1 MRRSAVGAFV
11 SVLVAVVL
19 SSFAVPDAG
28 AQEFQGSARR
38 VVLFTMPGVN
48 WQQIDEADVPVLDR
62 LLGRSAVAA
71 LVVRTA
77 TRGMAPVR
85 GYATLGAGQRAYARV
100 DDVAGHRAFEVD
112 DSLEN
117 DTASDV
123 ARRRYGRAH
132 PGEIV
137 ATDLALLT
145 RRFVGPD
152 YGAKLGAL
160 GDALHDAGIPTGVVA
175 AGDREPDPDD
185 DMVRRAAAIAIAD
198 RAGTI
203 DTGSVSGLLRR
214 DRDAPFGVRTDPER
228 FEIAVTGALENARVV
243 VVDPGET
250 QRADE
255 FALQVSDARGAAVRL
270 AALERA
276 DALLGRVV
284 DALDDRDL
292 LMVLAPSGPRTSRI
306 DQLTPVIVRGPD
318 VDRGW
323 LTSPLT
329 RRDGLVLLTDV
340 APTTLSA
347 VGVDVPPW
355 ISDSTMSVS
364 AADTSGAVR
373 RFVDVDEESS
383 FRELFVT
390 IATVTLIALL
400 VGLAIATLMVF
411 LRRTARAIRYTH
423 ALSLAVLSLPVAALG
438 VRIVSGWRLG
448 ATGATLLLIV
458 LVSVL
463 SAFATAFGRL
473 RAHGGLLLLLLGL
486 LLATLDLL
494 LGSPWQLN
502 GAFGYSPLQAGRF
515 YGNGN
520 LGFAVFVTCGIVG
533 LTALADTLD
542 SRARGGASHARGRA
556 ASSWWFGAALVAIV
570 LMEGLPSL
578 GADFGGV
585 LAGVPAL
592 FVVWLVVRN
601 VRVRA
606 RMLVAVGAAAAAAG
620 GALMFLDMLRPPARR
635 THLGALAAQIS
646 DDGLEPLVAIV
657 RRKGEANIHLLIGTR
672 WTWVVPLT
680 VALLALLFW
689 RGRGLLG
696 GTLARR
702 PLLRAGLFGSLT
714 AGIVGMVVNDSGIAI
729 PAMTLIL
736 TVPFFVLVGLDE
748 LDAERSGVAS
758 EGLS

>member
-1 MRRSAVGAFV
+1 MRRNAVAAVLCALVLGGVVAFPT
-11 SVLVAVVL
+11 S
-19 SSFAVPDAG
+19 SSFA
-28 AQEFQGSARR
+28 QETRAATKR
-38 VVLFTMPGVN
+38 VVVFAMPGVN
-48 WQQIDEADVPVLDR
+48 WQQIDAADVPTIDG
-62 LLGRSAVAA
+62 LLRTSAVAA

-112 DSLEN
+112 AELEN
-117 DTASDV
+117 DTAKDV
-123 ARRRYGRAH
+123 AARRYGRTR
-132 PGEIV
+132 PGSIV

-145 RRFVGPD
+145 RRFIGPD

-160 GDALHDAGIPTGVVA
+160 GEAVHDAGLRTAVVA
-175 AGDREPDPDD
+175 AGDREPNPDED
-185 DMVRRAAAIAIAD
+185 TVRRAAAISIAD
-198 RAGTI
+198 RSGMIDAGT
-203 DTGSVSGLLRR
+203 VSGLLRP
-214 DRDAPFGVRTDPER
+214 DAEAPFGVRTDPEA
-228 FEIAVTGALENARVV
+228 FADAFADALDADVI

-255 FALQVSDARGAAVRL
+255 FSVQVSETRAEAARL
-270 AALERA
+270 AALERT
-276 DALLGRVV
+276 DDLLDRVV
-284 DALDDRDL
+284 RRIGDDDL
-292 LMVLAPSGPRTSRI
+292 LMVLAPSGPRTSKL
-306 DQLTPVIVRGPD
+306 DQLTPVIVRGPGF
-318 VDRGW
+318 DRGW

-340 APTTLSA
+340 AATALASLGIDIPS
-347 VGVDVPPW
+347 W
-355 ISDSTMSVS
+355 ISDSTMTASS
-364 AADTSGAVR
+364 AEPADAVG
-373 RFVDVDEESS
+373 RFVDMDEESS

-390 IATVTLIALL
+390 IATVMLIALL
-400 VGLAIATLMVF
+400 VALAIATLMVF
-411 LRRTARAIRYTH
+411 LRRSGTAKRYTH
-423 ALSLAVLSLPVAALG
+423 VLALAVLALPVAALG
-438 VRIVSGWRLG
+438 VRISNGWRLG
-448 ATGATLLLIV
+448 ATGATLLLAGFVVV
-458 LVSVL
+458 LC
-463 SAFATAFGRL
+463 AIAAIGRL
-473 RAHGGLLLLLLGL
+473 RAHGGLVLVLLGL

-533 LTALADTLD
+533 LTALAD
-542 SRARGGASHARGRA
+542 AFAGAERRRSADDKLGRA
-556 ASSWWFGAALVAIV
+556 ATWWLGAALVAIV
-570 LMEGLPSL
+570 LMEGLPQL

-592 FVVWLVVRN
+592 FVVWLVARD
-601 VRVRA
+601 VRVKP
-606 RMLVAVGAAAAAAG
+606 RMVVGVAAAAAVAG
-620 GALMFLDMLRPPARR
+620 GTLMVLDMLRPPARR
-635 THLGALAAQIS
+635 THLGSLAARIA
-646 DDGLEPLVAIV
+646 DEGFEPLVTIV

-680 VALLALLFW
+680 AALLALLFW

-714 AGIVGMVVNDSGIAI
+714 AGIVGMLVNDSGIAI

-748 LDAERSGVAS
+748 LDAERSGVPPGAS
-758 EGLS
+758 R

>member
-1 MRRSAVGAFV
+1 MKRSAIVL
-11 SVLVAVVL
+11 VLVALVL
-19 SSFAVPDAG
+19 GIG
-28 AQEFQGSARR
+28 ATSARAQGPER
-38 VVLFTMPGVN
+38 PDKVVLFTMPGVN
-48 WQQIDEADVPVLDR
+48 WQQIDEADVPVMDG
-62 LLGRSAVAA
+62 LLRDGAVSA

-100 DDVAGHRAFEVD
+100 DDPAGHRVFSVSAE
-112 DSLEN
+112 LEN
-117 DTASDV
+117 GTAGLV
-123 ARRRYGRAH
+123 AERRYGRSRN
-132 PGEIV
+132 GEIV
-137 ATDLALLT
+137 ATDLPLLT

-152 YGAKLGAL
+152 YGAHLGAF
-160 GDALHDAGIPTGVVA
+160 GEALHDADRRTAVVA
-175 AGDREPDPDD
+175 AGDKLLAPDEET
-185 DMVRRAAAIAIAD
+185 VRRAAGIAIAD

-203 DTGSVSGLLRR
+203 DTGAVSDLLRPDVR
-214 DRDAPFGVRTDPER
+214 APYGVRTDEDR
-228 FEIAVTGALENARVV
+228 FDDAVGSAIEGADVV

-255 FALQVSDARGAAVRL
+255 FALQVSDRVGHAARI

-276 DALLGRVV
+276 DELLGRILEHV
-284 DALDDRDL
+284 DADDL

-306 DQLTPVIVRGPD
+306 DQLTPMIVRGPGFG
-318 VDRGW
+318 RGW

-340 APTTLSA
+340 APTVLDALGIGIPS
-347 VGVDVPPW
+347 W
-355 ISDSTMSVS
+355 MSDSTMSVKT
-364 AADTSGAVR
+364 ADTSDAVR
-373 RFVDVDEESS
+373 RFVDLNDESG

-390 IATVTLIALL
+390 IATVLLIALL

-411 LRRTARAIRYTH
+411 LRRSPLAIRWTQ
-423 ALSLAVLSLPVAALG
+423 ALALGVLALPIAALG
-438 VRIVSGWRLG
+438 VRIVNGWRLG
-448 ATGATLLLIV
+448 PVGATLLLV
-458 LVSVL
+458 AFVVTL
-463 SAFATAFGRL
+463 SALAAIGRL
-473 RAHGGLLLLLLGL
+473 RAHGGLVLLLAGL
-486 LLATLDLL
+486 ALATLDLL

-533 LTALADTLD
+533 LTALADAIRPALD
-542 SRARGGASHARGRA
+542 RATT
-556 ASSWWFGAALVAIV
+556 WWLGAALVAIV
-570 LMEGLPSL
+570 LMEGAPQL

-585 LAGVPAL
+585 LAGVPAI
-592 FVVWLVVRN
+592 FVVWLVAREL
-601 VRVRA
+601 RVRW
-606 RMLVAVGAAAAAAG
+606 RMVIAVGVTAAVASV
-620 GALMFLDMLRPPARR
+620 ALMVLDMLRPPARR
-635 THLGALAAQIS
+635 THLGALAARVR
-646 DDGLEPLVAIV
+646 DEGLEPLITIV
-657 RRKGEANIHLLIGTR
+657 RRKGEANLHLLIGTR

-680 VALLALLFW
+680 AGLLALLFW

-736 TVPFFVLVGLDE
+736 TVPFFVLVGMDV
-748 LDAERSGVAS
+748 LDAERARADPRATT
-758 EGLS
+758 